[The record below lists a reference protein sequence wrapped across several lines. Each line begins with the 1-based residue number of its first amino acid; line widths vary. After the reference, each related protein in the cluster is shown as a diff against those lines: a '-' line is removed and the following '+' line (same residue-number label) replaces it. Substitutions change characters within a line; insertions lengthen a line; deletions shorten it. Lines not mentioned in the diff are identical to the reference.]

1 LIFSLQ
7 LLAVSAEMIIFAEET
22 ERTNMTREEVLAK
35 FEASRQR
42 KREAAARLEKQLK
55 EEYERQTGRQ
65 AKYFQVW

>member
-7 LLAVSAEMIIFAEET
+7 LLAVSAEIIIFAEET
-22 ERTNMTREEVLAK
+22 ERKNMTREEILAR

-42 KREAAARLEKQLK
+42 KREAVARLEKELK
-55 EEYERQTGRQ
+55 EEYERQTGQQ